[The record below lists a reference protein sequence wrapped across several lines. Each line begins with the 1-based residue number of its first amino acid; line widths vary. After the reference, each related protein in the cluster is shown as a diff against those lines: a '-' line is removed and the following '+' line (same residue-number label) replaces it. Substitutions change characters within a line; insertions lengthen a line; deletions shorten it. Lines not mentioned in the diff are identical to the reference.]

1 MVIPDE
7 LKALIAAIKL
17 SGKEPD
23 WKFSASTDQ
32 VTVQLTW
39 TKAKEQE
46 ASSSKPKPALKKG
59 KPPSTRRRDA
69 KRYDQWMANK
79 TAVVP
84 ATQIQQTTI
93 TQTEARDSVVGHVLT
108 PTKYKGE
115 PVGVVVGHLQT
126 QKASPGILHL
136 HRGKRSRIDFDEGFD
151 IDDPDLL
158 RTPPHTSP
166 VINADSKEAIQTAM
180 LAARPDTPYQQH
192 QRSRSKMKAKRQTDT
207 GDRLR
212 KMLVHVGK
220 NLETSNME
228 LCDQF
233 IGPAVNGQVIVTM
246 CNTLP
251 EGQIVK
257 LTSVNDEPT
266 FFHLTEVE
274 VYGV

>member
-1 MVIPDE
+1 MQVQCTRTDHSLTQLTFGQIIMEIPDE
-7 LKALIAAIKL
+7 LNALLAAMKL
-17 SGKEPD
+17 SGKEPA

-46 ASSSKPKPALKKG
+46 ASSSKPKPALKKS

-84 ATQIQQTTI
+84 ATQIQQTTSVDHI
-93 TQTEARDSVVGHVLT
+93 TQTEARDTVVGQVLT

-115 PVGVVVGHLQT
+115 PVGVVVNKDIVT
-126 QKASPGILHL
+126 SPYNPKKACHRLVFYTSTND
-136 HRGKRSRIDFDEGFD
+136 RGKRSRIDFDEGFD
-151 IDDPDLL
+151 INDPDLL

-180 LAARPDTPYQQH
+180 LAARPDTPYQQQ

-207 GDRLR
+207 GL
-212 KMLVHVGK
+212 
-220 NLETSNME
+220 
-228 LCDQF
+228 
-233 IGPAVNGQVIVTM
+233 
-246 CNTLP
+246 
-251 EGQIVK
+251 
-257 LTSVNDEPT
+257 
-266 FFHLTEVE
+266 
-274 VYGV
+274 

>member
-7 LKALIAAIKL
+7 LNLTIKL

-46 ASSSKPKPALKKG
+46 ASSSKPKPALKKS

-93 TQTEARDSVVGHVLT
+93 TQTEARDSACHRLVFYT
-108 PTKYKGE
+108 STND
-115 PVGVVVGHLQT
+115 
-126 QKASPGILHL
+126 
-136 HRGKRSRIDFDEGFD
+136 RGKRSRIDFDEGFD